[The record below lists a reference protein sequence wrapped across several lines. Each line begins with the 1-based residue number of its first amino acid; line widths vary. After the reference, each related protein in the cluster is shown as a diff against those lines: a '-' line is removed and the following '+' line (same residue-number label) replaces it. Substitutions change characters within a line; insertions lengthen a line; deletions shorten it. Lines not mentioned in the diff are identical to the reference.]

1 MFGLSFVLSVYV
13 QQLLHYS
20 ALWAAIVLLPISIML
35 LLAERFGRLTSS
47 IGTKPLV
54 IIGALTAGG
63 GIAWIGSAPHP
74 IPFWSHIIIGTA
86 IFGLGMSV
94 AVSALTHAA
103 VAAVPADCAG
113 AASGLNHAVVRAA
126 GVMAI
131 AVLGSIATRGE
142 SEVMSTEGFRHAL
155 WLCAVIVAVGGIA
168 GAQLRERE
176 AGGVAAAS

>member
-1 MFGLSFVLSVYV
+1 
-13 QQLLHYS
+13 
-20 ALWAAIVLLPISIML
+20 
-35 LLAERFGRLTSS
+35 
-47 IGTKPLV
+47 
-54 IIGALTAGG
+54 
-63 GIAWIGSAPHP
+63 
-74 IPFWSHIIIGTA
+74 
-86 IFGLGMSV
+86 MSV

-131 AVLGSIATRGE
+131 AVLGSIATGGE

-155 WLCAVIVAVGGIA
+155 WLCAVVVAVGGIA